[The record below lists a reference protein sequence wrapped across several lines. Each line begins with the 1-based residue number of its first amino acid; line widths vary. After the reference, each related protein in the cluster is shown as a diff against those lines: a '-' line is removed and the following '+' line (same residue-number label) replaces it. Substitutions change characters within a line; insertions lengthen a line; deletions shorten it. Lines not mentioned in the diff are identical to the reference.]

1 MKHVGTRGPC
11 DVGSVVD
18 GEQCAVPV
26 SGVGEDFQGSQF
38 ADRLQRPEALFA
50 RRTLVT
56 QLHDVDAACQSGVDE
71 LGEVAALSTRI
82 RAQVQVGGP
91 QAVAWIQRLIEH
103 PRDVSDRR
111 VMWFEQHGSP
121 GPGTESGQEPALTVT
136 PDPGNAGEG
145 RHEMPSDRNG
155 RTLAVVGGG
164 VIGLSVAR
172 RAAADG
178 WSVRVHRTQERGA
191 SWVAGGMIAPFGEG
205 WPGEEKLL
213 QIGLASLQ
221 MWHDGF
227 VDGLPADVVTARES
241 LVVAVDRAD
250 AADLSTIAAWLAKQG
265 QPVTPTTAARDL
277 EPLLAQGIRHGFV
290 AETELAV
297 DNRALVAALAHE
309 CERLGVTW
317 AAKVTSL
324 DDARDADTIVIA
336 NGIDAPSLWP
346 GLPIRPVKG
355 EVLRLRWRRG
365 CMPLPERV
373 IRARVHGRQ
382 VYLVPRADGVVVGA
396 TQYEHGRDTAPAVAG
411 VRELLDDACEVMPAL
426 GEYELAE
433 CAAGLR
439 PVTPDNVPIVG
450 RLDERTL
457 VAAGHGRSGFLLAPW
472 TAAQIAAE
480 LAVGVP
486 A

>member
-1 MKHVGTRGPC
+1 
-11 DVGSVVD
+11 
-18 GEQCAVPV
+18 
-26 SGVGEDFQGSQF
+26 
-38 ADRLQRPEALFA
+38 
-50 RRTLVT
+50 
-56 QLHDVDAACQSGVDE
+56 
-71 LGEVAALSTRI
+71 
-82 RAQVQVGGP
+82 
-91 QAVAWIQRLIEH
+91 
-103 PRDVSDRR
+103 
-111 VMWFEQHGSP
+111 
-121 GPGTESGQEPALTVT
+121 
-136 PDPGNAGEG
+136 
-145 RHEMPSDRNG
+145 
-155 RTLAVVGGG
+155 
-164 VIGLSVAR
+164 
-172 RAAADG
+172 
-178 WSVRVHRTQERGA
+178 
-191 SWVAGGMIAPFGEG
+191 MIAPFGEG